1 MADPRPLIRDLALVL
16 DQAIALTLRLD
27 EAEFARS
34 PEPLASHGVGAHVRH
49 ALDVI
54 TCFLDGVAEGRVD
67 YDLRERDPRIEGEPL
82 FAARRLVEERERLFG
97 LSGLD
102 PATVLDVRMDAPE
115 DAGAAAWSRSS
126 LGRELSF
133 VLSHTIHH
141 YALMALLL
149 RSRGL
154 DPGADFGVAPST
166 LRYWKAEELVHR

>member
-1 MADPRPLIRDLALVL
+1 MADPRPLIRDLAEVI
-16 DQAIALTLRLD
+16 DQAITLTLRLD
-27 EAEFARS
+27 DAEFARS
-34 PEPLASHGVGAHVRH
+34 PAPLASHGVGAHVRH

-54 TCFLDGVAEGRVD
+54 TCLLDGVAAGRVD
-67 YDLRERDPRIEGEPL
+67 YDRRERDPRIEREPR
-82 FAARRLVEERERLFG
+82 FAARRLGEERERLQG
-97 LSGLD
+97 LAGLD
-102 PATVLDVRMDAPE
+102 PATLLVVRMDAPA

-154 DPGADFGVAPST
+154 DPGAEFGVAPST
-166 LRYWKAEELVHR
+166 LRFWKEGELVHR